1 MGSSLR
7 SPQEGRQV
15 TAAEK
20 AMQDI
25 QTLLEQYYACNI
37 FGPDVIGGVSRIVG
51 VYDMDRIREVP
62 NGNR

>member
-1 MGSSLR
+1 M
-7 SPQEGRQV
+7 